1 MLEGK
6 TALITGGTSG
16 IGFATARLFLKSGA
30 RVAVTGR
37 DRRRLDLARQDLGE
51 GVVAI
56 QADVRDRSGLQRM
69 AAELKAAFGSLDV
82 VFANSG
88 VAYATP
94 IEATDE
100 AAYDDLMN
108 VNFKGVF
115 FTVQAVLPIM
125 RPGGSIVLNTSW
137 LNQVG
142 TPGRSLLSAS
152 KAAVRSLARTLSAEL
167 IDRRIRVNAV
177 SPGSIE
183 TPIHRRGQSDEEF
196 RAYKER
202 VAAQVPAGWGS
213 RTTSPRPR
221 FSSPATRRATCSGR
235 RSSWTAGARN
245 CERCIGQ
252 ALGGP
257 ACRRCGYAAKIFF
270 SAHAPK
276 VSRPAMT
283 RAVTSMWSCVE
294 GE

>member
-1 MLEGK
+1 MLQGK

-16 IGFATARLFLKSGA
+16 IGLATARMFRKNGA

-37 DRRRLDLARQDLGE
+37 NHERLDEARRQIGGDI
-51 GVVAI
+51 VAI
-56 QADVRDRSGLQRM
+56 EADVRRRDDLLRM
-69 AAELKAAFGSLDV
+69 ADHLKTAFGGLDI

-88 VAYATP
+88 IAYATP
-94 IEATDE
+94 IATTDE
-100 AAYDDLMN
+100 AAYDELMN

-115 FTVQAVLPIM
+115 FTVQAVLPLM
-125 RPGGSIVLNTSW
+125 RAGGSIVLNTSW

-167 IDRRIRVNAV
+167 LDRKIRVNAV

-202 VAAQVPAGWGS
+202 VAAQVPAGRMGEPDDIAAAALFLAS
-213 RTTSPRPR
+213 DA
-221 FSSPATRRATCSGR
+221 SSYMLGAEIVVDGGRA
-235 RSSWTAGARN
+235 
-245 CERCIGQ
+245 E
-252 ALGGP
+252 L
-257 ACRRCGYAAKIFF
+257 
-270 SAHAPK
+270 
-276 VSRPAMT
+276 
-283 RAVTSMWSCVE
+283 
-294 GE
+294 